1 MERAAY
7 LLWLFL
13 AFASAAPNSET
24 SPYYTTWPTTDT
36 TWPRTDTTPYET
48 TTPGSRCTDI
58 FEEVGD
64 HCIFVDESLSGSW
77 QDMRDVCHVLGGDLP
92 NLQDANFL
100 ADIKDY
106 LNNHGYTGPSY
117 WVGSNDQIT
126 EGVWQWVNDHSQVK
140 LGTPLWGD
148 LSDRHQQPT
157 GGSAENCGVLLSGDH
172 YFMHDESCGL
182 SHSLICEQYHF
193 QGTEAEQADISKTDV
208 VKPVTQMSCP
218 SPYVIVAGKCIFVNT
233 LAETSWESHKTSC
246 ESLGGHM
253 IKLNDANELG
263 AVFDSTKLS
272 GVAHNFW
279 IGATDD
285 HQEGQWF
292 WHDGSRVREGT
303 PFWGDYGTSSQN
315 PRGGVLENCGM
326 ITASDH
332 YFFDDEDC
340 GAAHYVICETDM
352 M

>member
-1 MERAAY
+1 MERVVF
-7 LLWLFL
+7 LLCLFL
-13 AFASAAPNSET
+13 ASVSENSATE
-24 SPYYTTWPTTDT
+24 TTWPITDT
-36 TWPRTDTTPYET
+36 TLYET
-48 TTPGSRCTDI
+48 TTPGSRCTGI

-106 LNNHGYTGPSY
+106 LYNYGHTGVSY
-117 WVGSNDQIT
+117 WVGSNDQVT

-148 LSDRHQQPT
+148 LYDRHQQPT
-157 GGSAENCGVLLSGDH
+157 GGSSENCGVLLSGDH

-182 SHSLICEQYHF
+182 SHSLICEEYHL
-193 QGTEAEQADISKTDV
+193 QGTDVEQANNSRTDI
-208 VKPVTQMSCP
+208 VKPVSSQRDCP
-218 SPYVIVAGKCIFVNT
+218 PPYVLVAGKCMFVNT

-263 AVFDSTKLS
+263 AVFDYLTQLR
-272 GVAHNFW
+272 VFQNFW
-279 IGATDD
+279 IGATDN

-303 PFWGDYGTSSQN
+303 PFWGDYGTSTQN

-326 ITASDH
+326 ITADDH

-340 GAAHYVICETDM
+340 EAAHYVICETDIM
-352 M
+352 